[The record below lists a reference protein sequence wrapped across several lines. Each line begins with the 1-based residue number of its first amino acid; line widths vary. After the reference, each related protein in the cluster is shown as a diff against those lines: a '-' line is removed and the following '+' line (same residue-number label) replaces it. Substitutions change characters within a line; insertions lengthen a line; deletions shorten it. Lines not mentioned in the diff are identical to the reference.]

1 MKFVNNKQ
9 YRPYALKSSR
19 RHVGGGGGV
28 QAIALYALVICDW
41 HISDKRL
48 CVILLTPKGG
58 RHEIM
63 TSYA

>member
-1 MKFVNNKQ
+1 MYKLLCKLIRKSFMKFVNNKQ

-19 RHVGGGGGV
+19 RHVGGGGV

-48 CVILLTPKGG
+48 
-58 RHEIM
+58 
-63 TSYA
+63 YA